1 MPAVVRGLTTTQS
14 TSSQTTHKSSSKTSS
29 TDHYPATLWTTLI
42 SSAVVW
48 CSTLLASRPRE
59 VSKQKKTILIAR
71 TNVGIDTS
79 TTSACSHFATFPGP
93 AASMC
98 RQFAISIGDTYAR
111 VDGGR
116 GIRDGQ
122 GALEERGKGRIL
134 VMGLEGTQDWSSE
147 EEVREEADIGGW
159 T

>member
-1 MPAVVRGLTTTQS
+1 MCCQ
-14 TSSQTTHKSSSKTSS
+14 
-29 TDHYPATLWTTLI
+29 
-42 SSAVVW
+42 
-48 CSTLLASRPRE
+48 LA
-59 VSKQKKTILIAR
+59 L
-71 TNVGIDTS
+71 
-79 TTSACSHFATFPGP
+79 
-93 AASMC
+93 
-98 RQFAISIGDTYAR
+98 SIGDTYAR